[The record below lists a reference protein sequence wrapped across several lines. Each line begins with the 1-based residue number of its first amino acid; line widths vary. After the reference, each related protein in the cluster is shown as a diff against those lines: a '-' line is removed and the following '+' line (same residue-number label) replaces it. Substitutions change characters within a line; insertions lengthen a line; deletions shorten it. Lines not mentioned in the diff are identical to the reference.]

1 MKVETVS
8 IDKIKPYE
16 NNPRNNDDA
25 VDAVANSIKEFG
37 WQQPI
42 VVDNGGVII
51 AGHTRYKAAKKLG
64 YKEVPIVV
72 ADNLTKEQVNAYRL
86 ADNKVGELA
95 DWDEDLLDQELDDI
109 LDIDMSE
116 FGFDL
121 NEEIEKEERTPDA
134 LKNDFMVPPFS
145 VLDTRQ
151 GNWQDRKREWLDL
164 GIKSELGRKG
174 DLNFAKSINI
184 EGSSGTS
191 VFDPVLTEIIY
202 KWFIPYAN
210 ANIYDPFAGG
220 SVRGIV
226 AATLGHHYTGI
237 DLRKEQ
243 IDANYQN
250 AKEIGT
256 NIDLINWYVDDS
268 QNADKYVK
276 DNTQDLIIAC
286 PPYLDLEVYSDDPKD
301 LSTMSDDEFDN
312 IYQKILQNAVKK
324 LKNNRFAVVIVSD
337 VRGKGKNSGYRD
349 LTGMTKRAFIDSGC
363 CFYNDI
369 ILLNAIGS
377 AAVRARRY
385 MKSRKVARVHQN
397 VLVFY
402 KGDITK
408 IKDEFDE
415 IHGLNYALENVDI
428 SSDNL
433 SSL

>member
-134 LKNDFMVPPFS
+134 LTNDFMVPPFS

-174 DLNFAKSINI
+174 DLTFAKSINI

-312 IYQKILQNAVKK
+312 IYQKILQNAVKN
-324 LKNNRFAVVIVSD
+324 LK
-337 VRGKGKNSGYRD
+337 
-349 LTGMTKRAFIDSGC
+349 
-363 CFYNDI
+363 
-369 ILLNAIGS
+369 
-377 AAVRARRY
+377 
-385 MKSRKVARVHQN
+385 
-397 VLVFY
+397 
-402 KGDITK
+402 
-408 IKDEFDE
+408 
-415 IHGLNYALENVDI
+415 
-428 SSDNL
+428 
-433 SSL
+433 